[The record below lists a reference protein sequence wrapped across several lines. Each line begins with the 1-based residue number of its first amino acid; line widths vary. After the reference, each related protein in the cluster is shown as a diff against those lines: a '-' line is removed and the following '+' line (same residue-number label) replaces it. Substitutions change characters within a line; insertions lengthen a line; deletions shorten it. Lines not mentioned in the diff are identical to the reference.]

1 MIYSFWDMERDRHN
15 TLSFW
20 TVFYPFTP
28 LWTEKIKIL
37 KKWKKIPEDIIIFQM
52 YTINEHHMMYG
63 SWDMECNRQNFLSFW
78 TVFCPFILLKTW
90 KIKILKKW
98 KNCQEILSFYTCIPQ
113 MKIIWC
119 MVPVIWSVTDR
130 IFLSFCTVVFLFN
143 PLTTNPKNQNFE
155 KMKKTLGDI
164 MFLHMCTIYDVWF
177 LRYRAQQTEFLSLW
191 TIFYTFTPLTTQK
204 VKILKKWKKH
214 LEILSFYTSV
224 P

>member
-52 YTINEHHMMYG
+52 YTINDHHMMYG

-78 TVFCPFILLKTW
+78 IVFCPFIPLTTW

-130 IFLSFCTVVFLFN
+130 IFCHFALLFSFQ
-143 PLTTNPKNQNFE
+143 PTNNQPKKSKF
-155 KMKKTLGDI
+155 
-164 MFLHMCTIYDVWF
+164 
-177 LRYRAQQTEFLSLW
+177 
-191 TIFYTFTPLTTQK
+191 
-204 VKILKKWKKH
+204 WKN
-214 LEILSFYTSV
+214 
-224 P
+224 